1 MPRAKPFLCSLCSTT
16 CVSKKAIQAHM
27 RTSHHNNKIIP
38 HYNTFPTKS
47 NIELNKY
54 QDGIIFLINKRLG
67 FNRTSIGRRR
77 IHIDLFPEHIFVYL
91 FKNEIT
97 FNYNPLQRKYQCY
110 FEGVE
115 GGQRLCLLL
124 NYSNWDTKNHN
135 NGRTRGYICLN
146 NIDGQHKIKF
156 LWRENKLQQ
165 NSREFLCG
173 SLVGE
178 FYVASGDFIE
188 W

>member
-1 MPRAKPFLCSLCSTT
+1 
-16 CVSKKAIQAHM
+16 M

-54 QDGIIFLINKRLG
+54 QDGIIFLINKWLG
-67 FNRTSIGRRR
+67 FNRTSIGHRR
-77 IHIDLFPEHIFVYL
+77 IHIDLFPEHIFVHL

-115 GGQRLCLLL
+115 GGQRLGLLL
-124 NYSNWDTKNHN
+124 NYFNWDTKNHN
-135 NGRTRGYICLN
+135 NEWTRGYICLN
-146 NIDGQHKIKF
+146 NIDRQHKIKF